1 MVAYNTFGETF
12 SNVTSLIFGFSKAG
26 LCLNNNGNNWT
37 IFCSLFHRIKGL
49 LKHNPSLKC
58 NQVSSMNKYAVKP
71 LISFYSKPLDL
82 HYQNFFLSSSH
93 FLF

>member
-37 IFCSLFHRIKGL
+37 IFLFIISL
-49 LKHNPSLKC
+49 
-58 NQVSSMNKYAVKP
+58 NKRFAEAQ
-71 LISFYSKPLDL
+71 SFP
-82 HYQNFFLSSSH
+82 
-93 FLF
+93 